1 MAAKKEKRDKPG
13 QPPKFEDVDTL
24 KRLIDEYF
32 DYCDNRIQQ
41 VYSPKSESVIEI
53 IDPAPYTMAG
63 LAYYLGMDRRS
74 LLNYSKR
81 EQFFPTIK
89 AARDRVEADV
99 EERMNDKTK
108 FTAGLIFNAK
118 NNFGWVDKTETDVT
132 TKGKE
137 VNAYSALTTE
147 ELRKLAGK

>member
-1 MAAKKEKRDKPG
+1 MGDMKRDRPG
-13 QPPKFEDVDTL
+13 QPPKFEDVETL
-24 KRLIDEYF
+24 ARLVDEYF

-41 VYSPKSESVIEI
+41 VYSPKTESVIEI

-63 LAYYLGMDRRS
+63 LAFFLGMDRRS
-74 LLNYSKR
+74 LLNYTKKD
-81 EQFFPTIK
+81 EFFPTLK

-99 EERMNDKTK
+99 EERMNDKSK

-132 TKGKE
+132 SKGKSINPYGE
-137 VNAYSALTTE
+137 LTTE
-147 ELRKLAGK
+147 QLKKLAGE